1 MADALLGGI
10 VINEVLADP
19 SGSQNDFDTDGN
31 GTARNTDEFVE
42 LFNTSGNPIDI
53 SGLEL
58 FDPAQGSW
66 FTFPD
71 GTVLQSGGRAVVVAG
86 VQNGGSL
93 PAVGP
98 GNLAFDAGR
107 NNAVLTNS
115 SDTIGLYDPSS
126 NTYIEADYNGGASRA
141 ISYPAGAT
149 QIGSGDDLGSD
160 IDGFSIQRDP
170 DGSDT
175 VVNDAAPTPG
185 TRNLCFTQDT
195 IFETP
200 DGPRAIEE
208 LQPGDLLMTR
218 DRGAQPIRWI
228 WSGTH
233 LSEAIAANPA
243 LNAIR
248 IARGALGPN
257 VPSRD
262 IRLSR
267 HHRILLSSKIA
278 ARVFGLRDVLVPA
291 KDLLAVPGV
300 DVAPID
306 GPITYYHI
314 LMERHEVL
322 LANGLAAESLF
333 LGDET
338 VKTIPPEALEEI
350 RLLLGSDPIP
360 QPARFLAKG
369 RKARNL
375 VERHILHGRS
385 FLEPSEG

>member
-10 VINEVLADP
+10 VINEVLVDP
-19 SGSQNDFDTDGN
+19 NGSQNEFDTDGN
-31 GTARNTDEFVE
+31 GSARNTDEFVE
-42 LFNTSGNPIDI
+42 LFNTSDSAIDI
-53 SGLEL
+53 SGVQL

-98 GNLAFDAGR
+98 GDLAFDAGR
-107 NNAVLTNS
+107 NNAVLTNT
-115 SDTIGLYDPSS
+115 SDTIGVYDPGS

-141 ISYPAGAT
+141 ISYPRNAE
-149 QIGSGDDLGSD
+149 QIGTGDDLGSD
-160 IDGFSIQRDP
+160 IDGFSIQRNP

-175 VVNDAAPTPG
+175 LVNDATPTPG
-185 TRNLCFTQDT
+185 TRNLCFTQNT
-195 IFETP
+195 VFETP
-200 DGPRAIEE
+200 DGPCAIES
-208 LQPGDLLMTR
+208 LRPGDLLTTR
-218 DRGAQPIRWI
+218 DRGSEPIRWI

-233 LSEAIAANPA
+233 EPEAIAANPA

-248 IARGALGPN
+248 IAKGALGPN

-262 IRLSR
+262 IRVSR
-267 HHRILLSSKIA
+267 HHRILLSSRIA
-278 ARVFGLRDVLVPA
+278 ARVFGLSEVLVPA
-291 KDLLAVPGV
+291 KDLLAIPGV
-300 DVAPID
+300 EIAQID
-306 GPITYYHI
+306 GPLTYYHI
-314 LMERHEVL
+314 LMSRHEVL
-322 LANGLAAESLF
+322 FANGLAAESLF

-360 QPARFLAKG
+360 QPARLLAKG

-375 VERHILHGRS
+375 VDRHIRHGRP
-385 FLEPSEG
+385 FLELS